1 MHNNVFSKALQNAG
15 IGITNKK
22 QYQICGR
29 YYGINVWKSSGGEE
43 NSTYGFNAHG
53 EETGLKINVAKT
65 KLLKCSKDSDRS
77 PPSLLYAEIIV
88 SFLYK
93 RSERKK

>member
-1 MHNNVFSKALQNAG
+1 MHNNNVFSKALQNAG

-43 NSTYGFNAHG
+43 NSRYGFNAHG

-65 KLLKCSKDSDRS
+65 KLLKCSKDSD
-77 PPSLLYAEIIV
+77 PIIIPRV
-88 SFLYK
+88 DGKVAAIIQRFTAH
-93 RSERKK
+93 